1 METFAEK
8 IRYYREKANMSKSE
22 LARQLYVSPAYVTM
36 LEKGDKTN
44 PSFNLIFKISEVLN
58 IPYSELPIIEF
69 QQDKNLADSVEEET
83 RKIKNRIKYNSKNSK
98 IRKATKNNMNSVLI
112 SNKFVQN
119 SLLYNYVLSILIS
132 KYYTDSIEE
141 LINKLKFDNVEQLA
155 AKIVN
160 DTGKYIFSNVN
171 ASLNSLKENPEDL
184 SFNVEALNSEIEVYN
199 EYFSSDIKAMV
210 YAENNDIH
218 NS

>member
-98 IRKATKNNMNSVLI
+98 IRKATKNNMHSVLI

-184 SFNVEALNSEIEVYN
+184 SFSIEARNSEIEVYN

>member
-83 RKIKNRIKYNSKNSK
+83 HKIKNRIKYNSKNSK
-98 IRKATKNNMNSVLI
+98 IRKATKNNMHSVLI

-132 KYYTDSIEE
+132 KYYANSIED

-160 DTGKYIFSNVN
+160 DAEKYIFSAVN

-184 SFNVEALNSEIEVYN
+184 SFSIEALNSEIEVYS
-199 EYFSSDIKAMV
+199 EYFSNDIKAMI